1 MVEEYIQREAPDIEA
16 RKLGLMDAAKALPE
30 KRYKIP
36 EYLLADLTQDQ
47 KDALKDAVSAALALY
62 IRNTV
67 VLETLLEKVSEI
79 PELDHLTANSLADVL
94 ENFEVEVG
102 SLLSVLMRCKNE
114 ESMALM
120 DQTLARRRI
129 DRIDEFGA

>member
-1 MVEEYIQREAPDIEA
+1 MS
-16 RKLGLMDAAKALPE
+16 LN
-30 KRYKIP
+30 
-36 EYLLADLTQDQ
+36 QDQ
-47 KDALKDAVSAALALY
+47 NDALKDAVSAAIALN

-67 VLETLLEKVSEI
+67 VVETVLEKVSEL
-79 PELDHLTANSLADVL
+79 PELDHLSADTLADVL

-102 SLLSVLMRCKNE
+102 SMLSVLMRCKNE
-114 ESMALM
+114 ESRALM

>member
-1 MVEEYIQREAPDIEA
+1 MDIA
-16 RKLGLMDAAKALPE
+16 MNLN
-30 KRYKIP
+30 
-36 EYLLADLTQDQ
+36 QDQ
-47 KDALKDAVSAALALY
+47 SEALKDAVSAAIALN

-67 VLETLLEKVSEI
+67 VLETVLEKVSEI
-79 PELDHLTANSLADVL
+79 PELDHLTANTLADAL
-94 ENFEVEVG
+94 QNFEVEVG

-129 DRIDEFGA
+129 DRIDEFGV

>member
-1 MVEEYIQREAPDIEA
+1 MN
-16 RKLGLMDAAKALPE
+16 LN
-30 KRYKIP
+30 
-36 EYLLADLTQDQ
+36 QDQ
-47 KDALKDAVSAALALY
+47 KDALKDAVSAAIAVN

-67 VLETLLEKVSEI
+67 VVETVLEKVSEI
-79 PELDHLTANSLADVL
+79 PELDHLSANTLADVL

-102 SLLSVLMRCKNE
+102 SLLSVLMRCKDE
-114 ESMALM
+114 ESITLM

>member
-1 MVEEYIQREAPDIEA
+1 MN
-16 RKLGLMDAAKALPE
+16 LN
-30 KRYKIP
+30 
-36 EYLLADLTQDQ
+36 QDQ
-47 KDALKDAVSAALALY
+47 KDALKDAVSAALASH

-67 VLETLLEKVSEI
+67 VLETMLEKVSEI

>member
-1 MVEEYIQREAPDIEA
+1 MN
-16 RKLGLMDAAKALPE
+16 LN
-30 KRYKIP
+30 
-36 EYLLADLTQDQ
+36 QDQ

-79 PELDHLTANSLADVL
+79 PELDLLTATSLADVL

>member
-1 MVEEYIQREAPDIEA
+1 MN
-16 RKLGLMDAAKALPE
+16 LN
-30 KRYKIP
+30 
-36 EYLLADLTQDQ
+36 QDQ
-47 KDALKDAVSAALALY
+47 SDALKDAVSAAIALN

-67 VLETLLEKVSEI
+67 VLETVLEKVSEI
-79 PELDHLTANSLADVL
+79 PELDHLTANTLADAL
-94 ENFEVEVG
+94 QNFEVEVG

-129 DRIDEFGA
+129 DRIDEFGV